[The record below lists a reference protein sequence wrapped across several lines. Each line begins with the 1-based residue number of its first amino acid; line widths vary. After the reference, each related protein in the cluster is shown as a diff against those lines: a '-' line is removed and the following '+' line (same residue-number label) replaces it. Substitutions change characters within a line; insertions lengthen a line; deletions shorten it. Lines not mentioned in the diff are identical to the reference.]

1 MSQRLLG
8 KKIVVIGGASEMAQA
23 ANELFLEAGAE
34 LMLVDYNEKALEEI
48 QQNLSAYEGRVSVF
62 QADVTKPEQVE
73 SAIQTAVQR
82 LGKLDVLVNIAGI
95 IRHHPVDEMSYED
108 WCAVLNVNLTGY
120 FLTCKYAVPYMK
132 AQKYGR
138 IVNIASIGGRTG
150 RPGCGCNYAA
160 SKAGVVGLTQTLA
173 KELGPWSITV
183 NAIAPGPLKGKMFY
197 SMTEKQQK
205 DLGAGIPLGDLG
217 EMKQVGY
224 AIMFLASDEASHITG
239 EVLDVNGGLYI

>member
-1 MSQRLLG
+1 
-8 KKIVVIGGASEMAQA
+8 MAQA
-23 ANELFLEAGAE
+23 ANRIFLDQGAD
-34 LMLVDYNEKALEEI
+34 LLLVDFNEKVLREI
-48 QQNLSAYEGRVSVF
+48 SQDLASYGDRVSIF
-62 QADVTKPEQVE
+62 PADVTKPEQVE
-73 SAIQTAVQR
+73 AAMEEAVKR
-82 LGKLDVLVNIAGI
+82 MGKLDVLVNVAGI

-108 WCAVLNVNLTGY
+108 WCAVINVNLTGY
-120 FLTCKYAVPYMK
+120 FLTCKYAVPHMK
-132 AQKYGR
+132 AQNYGR

-205 DLGAGIPLGDLG
+205 DLSVGIPLGDLG
-217 EMKQVGY
+217 EMSQIAY
-224 AIMFLASDEASHITG
+224 AIVFLASDEASYITG